1 MQILTD
7 CSKELFVVAVVV
19 VVVVVCGQPNAQV
32 LRKNSSLETVC
43 QKFTN
48 GRRNQLLDL
57 ARDKANLADN
67 N

>member
-7 CSKELFVVAVVV
+7 CSKELFVVVVVV

-32 LRKNSSLETVC
+32 LRKKLVIRDSLPEIH
-43 QKFTN
+43 QWRKK
-48 GRRNQLLDL
+48 QLLDL